1 MIIAIFQIKILYMK
15 NSYLASLLIAGVL
28 TATFA
33 KAQVTTQTINYTGAP
48 QSFTVP
54 ICVNQMTITCYGAQ
68 GANGMASSYGATAGI
83 GGFGAMVSGVYTI
96 TPGSIL
102 NFYVGGAGTG
112 SVGGFNGGGNGAAG
126 LSGGG
131 GGATDV
137 RTGGTALVNRVI
149 VAGGG
154 GGGGNGGCLS
164 NTVIG
169 GAGGFGGGGNG
180 SNGVVSIGGGPG
192 FGGVGTTGGA
202 GGIGCPTFLG
212 LAGTNGSLGIGGNGG
227 LGMSVCAATVSGGG
241 GGGGF
246 NGGGGGGGGS
256 AGTTSC
262 TLNDQGG
269 GGGGAGGTNYF
280 SAAFTNTTV
289 NNSVQLGNGKI
300 VISYAPVVISV
311 PVVASSPSICT
322 GFTSSLTVNGVTNYS
337 WSTGSGSST
346 ISVSP
351 TITTNYSVTCIVPDP
366 LVTCTGNGSINLV
379 VAPLPVIS
387 VNSGTMCFGSA
398 FTMTPTGASTYT
410 FQGGSAVVTP
420 TATRSYTVIGTS
432 SVGCVSQTFATSNV
446 TVLPAPVISV
456 NSGTACPNGTFTMT
470 PSGASTYTFQGGSAI
485 VSPTANTSYTVI
497 GTNSLGCVSQTPA
510 VSIVSLAPV
519 PVIAVNSG
527 TICPGNSFTMVPS
540 GANTYTFIG
549 GGPVVSPLTTTT
561 YSVIGTTGEG
571 CVSPLHAISEVKV
584 YQTPTI
590 TVNSGTICAGES
602 FTISPAGAA
611 TYTIQGGSAIV
622 SPNTSSTYSV
632 IGTNTLGCVS
642 LAAVNSSVTVN
653 PSPSV
658 SITGP
663 STLCLGQTATLTIS
677 GADSYSWS
685 TGSVSPTLIVTPSLT
700 TVFTSTG
707 TSSSKG
713 CKASAEHT
721 LTINPCTGIQENA
734 LTKKASLYPN
744 PHNGTFVIEF
754 PYETEKTIVI
764 TDVTGKVILKQ
775 TNRDVLTPVNLDQL
789 QSGIYFV
796 TVKSGNDSET
806 LKMIKE

>member
-1 MIIAIFQIKILYMK
+1 MK
-15 NSYLASLLIAGVL
+15 NISLILMIVSGFLITTL
-28 TATFA
+28 TN
-33 KAQVTTQTINYTGAP
+33 AQVTTQTINYTGAA

-54 ICVNQMTITCYGAQ
+54 ICVNQITITCWGAQ

-112 SVGGFNGGGNGAAG
+112 SVGGFNGGGNGAPG

-180 SNGVVSIGGGPG
+180 SNGVVSIGGGSG
-192 FGGVGTTGGA
+192 FGGVGTAGGA
-202 GGIGCPTFLG
+202 GGIGCATFLG
-212 LAGTNGSLGIGGNGG
+212 LAGANGSLGIGGNGG
-227 LGMSVCAATVSGGG
+227 LGMSACAATVSGGG

-246 NGGGGGGGGS
+246 DGGGGGGGGS

-280 SAAFTNTTV
+280 SAAFTSTTV

-337 WSTGSGSST
+337 WSTGSSNST

-351 TITTNYSVTCIVPDP
+351 TVTTNYTVTCIVPDP
-366 LVTCTGNGSINLV
+366 LVTCTGTGAVNLL

-410 FQGGSAVVTP
+410 FQGGAAVVTP
-420 TATRSYTVIGTS
+420 TASRSYTVVGTS

-485 VSPTANTSYTVI
+485 VSPTANTSYTII
-497 GTNSLGCVSQTPA
+497 GTNSLGCVSQSPA
-510 VSIVSLAPV
+510 LSIVSLAPV

-527 TICPGNSFTMVPS
+527 TICPGDSFTMVPS

-561 YSVIGTTGEG
+561 YSVIGTTGQG

-590 TVNSGTICAGES
+590 TVNSGTICSGES
-602 FTISPAGAA
+602 FTISPSGAA
-611 TYTIQGGSAIV
+611 TYTVEGGNTIV
-622 SPNTSSTYSV
+622 SPNVTSTYSV
-632 IGTNTLGCVS
+632 MGTNTLGCVS
-642 LAAVNSSVTVN
+642 LAAANSSITVN

-658 SITGP
+658 SIAGP
-663 STLCLGQTATLTIS
+663 STLCLGQTATLSVS

-685 TGSVSPTLIVTPSLT
+685 TGSVSPTLIVTPSIT
-700 TVFTSTG
+700 AVFTSTG

-713 CKASAEHT
+713 CKATAELT
-721 LTINPCTGIQENA
+721 LTVNPCTGIEENT

-744 PHNGTFVIEF
+744 PTAGEFIIEF
-754 PYETEKTIVI
+754 PFGIEKTILI
-764 TDVTGKVILKQ
+764 TDVTGKVILQ
-775 TNRDVLTPVNLDQL
+775 QSNSEVLTPVRLDHL

-796 TVKSGNDSET
+796 TIKSGAENET
-806 LKMIKE
+806 HKMIKE